1 MRRFAIIAQ
10 PCRIAIGR
18 GPKCEA
24 AARHAQGVPPSPAE
38 SVPVPDAADEVT
50 IATHSHQ
57 KKWKREETVGRK
69 FAIILFI
76 LKLINVFSSIFQ
88 LSVHL
93 LRVLNTYQ
101 ILTGSTRPK
110 SNRSDIGITR

>member
-1 MRRFAIIAQ
+1 MD
-10 PCRIAIGR
+10 PN
-18 GPKCEA
+18 
-24 AARHAQGVPPSPAE
+24 ARWPPRNVRGVPPSPAE

-57 KKWKREETVGRK
+57 KKRKREETVGRK

-76 LKLINVFSSIFQ
+76 LKLINVFSLIFQ

-101 ILTGSTRPK
+101 ILTGSIRPK
-110 SNRSDIGITR
+110 SN